1 MGEFILGCILAIM
14 IGFGAGGVLYFF
26 IQNRKDKSK

>member
-1 MGEFILGCILAIM
+1 MGEFILGCIAAVIF
-14 IGFGAGGVLYFF
+14 GWGAGVLLYVF